1 MNEYKKNNHQLA
13 ISSANYVRI
22 KKIFREFN
30 NSQLVL
36 KSTSK
41 ETSFNAEFEYIAL
54 SKHTGNMMLRFSN
67 LDTSL
72 LNSLIFEANVYHDVE
87 LCEVS
92 RFNGY
97 SPNQFPFE
105 FEKFPKSV
113 DEKSQQNRFFTE
125 VLDMILT
132 NDFYEKT

>member
-1 MNEYKKNNHQLA
+1 MDEYKKNNHQLA

-67 LDTSL
+67 LDTTL

-92 RFNGY
+92 RFNGH
-97 SPNQFPFE
+97 
-105 FEKFPKSV
+105 
-113 DEKSQQNRFFTE
+113 
-125 VLDMILT
+125 
-132 NDFYEKT
+132 